1 MKPILYLTIA
11 LSLPAAAFA
20 QDDLPPLIL
29 PAEQKAVDAQADE
42 FNQAIS
48 PALATAAKS
57 TVRLW
62 SGSRKLSYGTVV
74 GDGSKILTKW
84 SEVLRAKSK
93 IQADT
98 GNGYHF
104 VKLTGVYPDEDLALL
119 EVEGSP
125 LTPVKWS
132 TEPLDLG
139 SFIAAPQPDGRLAS
153 FGVVS
158 VLERNLRDTDL
169 AYLGVVGN
177 PDFNGPGVKIAEV
190 ADDSG
195 AKTAGLKK
203 EDIILKVNNREISG
217 LLELK
222 NALIGVQ
229 PGETV
234 AILISR
240 NGDEKKVDV
249 LLGNRPDL
257 PEYQNGRV
265 AQMERMGGAVSRV
278 RDSFTRAVQTDMRPK
293 PNQVGGPV
301 VDLKGRIVGITM
313 ARADRTRSFIMPA
326 AAVIDLLNKQPDTP
340 IAAEAK
346 LEALKAKKEDALASQ
361 MNGPGGRMK
370 LPGAGKAIPTEKQM
384 RGHLSDME
392 RIIEHLQ
399 TEMETLDAL
408 SEP

>member
-1 MKPILYLTIA
+1 M
-11 LSLPAAAFA
+11 
-20 QDDLPPLIL
+20 IL
-29 PAEQKAVDAQADE
+29 PSEQKAVESQAEE

-48 PALATAAKS
+48 PALATASKS

-84 SEVLRAKSK
+84 SELLRAKSK
-93 IQADT
+93 KIQVDT

-104 VKLTGVYPDEDLALL
+104 AKLIGVYYEEDLALL
-119 EVEGSP
+119 EVEGPP

-132 TEPLDLG
+132 TEPLNLG

-177 PDFNGPGVKIAEV
+177 PDYDGPGLMIADV
-190 ADDSG
+190 AEKSG

-203 EDIILKVNNREISG
+203 NDIILKVGSREISG

-229 PGETV
+229 PGET
-234 AILISR
+234 ISLLISR
-240 NGDEKKVDV
+240 NGTEEKVDV

-257 PEYQNGRV
+257 PESFNARV
-265 AQMERMGGAVSRV
+265 AQMERMGGDISRV
-278 RDSFTRAVQTDMRPK
+278 RDSFTRAIQTDMRPK

-301 VDLKGRIVGITM
+301 ADLKGRIVGITI

-326 AAVIDLLNKQPDTP
+326 AAVMDLLDQQPDTP
-340 IAAEAK
+340 AAAEAK
-346 LEALKAKKEDALASQ
+346 LKAQNAKQEALASQ
-361 MNGPGGRMK
+361 TTRPDGRMIQP
-370 LPGAGKAIPTEKQM
+370 PGAGRAFPTEKQM
-384 RGHLSDME
+384 RNHLGNME

-399 TEMETLDAL
+399 AEMEAL
-408 SEP
+408 EAMDEPTR